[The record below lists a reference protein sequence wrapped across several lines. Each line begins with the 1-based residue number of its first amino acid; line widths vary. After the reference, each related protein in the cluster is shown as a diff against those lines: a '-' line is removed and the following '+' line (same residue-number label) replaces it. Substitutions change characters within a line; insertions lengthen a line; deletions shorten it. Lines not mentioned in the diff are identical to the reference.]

1 MHAIA
6 LVKLVPDTAQLSGAI
21 NGLKLLA
28 DGPYIA
34 NPLDEY
40 AIEECLRLREAHGG
54 QVTVLSMGP
63 AAAVGAVKRGL
74 AMGADGAVLLSDAAF
89 EGADSLA
96 TARVLAAAVAKLG
109 EWDIVMAGR
118 SALDGD
124 TGQTAVQ
131 TAALLGVPHLTYVA
145 RLRQIDFAAR
155 TITVER
161 WLEDGREALAS
172 RLPCVVSVVKEINEP
187 RYPSF
192 MGFRKADR
200 ATIPTWTAADL
211 GLDPATVGAAG
222 SGVRWPVVQLSPAR
236 AGDCRFMAG
245 DTPAA
250 AAAALVGQLV
260 VDKIV

>member
-6 LVKLVPDTAQLSGAI
+6 LVKLVPDPAQLSGAI

-28 DGPYIA
+28 EGPYIA

-40 AIEECLRLREAHGG
+40 AIEECLKLREAHGG

-63 AAAVGAVKRGL
+63 PAAVNAVKRGL
-74 AMGADGAVLLSDAAF
+74 AMGADRAVLLSDAAF

-124 TGQTAVQ
+124 TGQTAIQV
-131 TAALLGVPHLTYVA
+131 AALLGVPHLSYVA
-145 RLRQIDFAAR
+145 CLRQVDLAAR

-192 MGFRKADR
+192 VLSRKADK

-222 SGVRWPVVQLSPAR
+222 SGVRWPVVQVSPAR
-236 AGDCRFMAG
+236 AGECRFVAG
-245 DTPAA
+245 DTPEA
-250 AAAALVGQLV
+250 AAAALVEQLAADKV
-260 VDKIV
+260 V

>member
-1 MHAIA
+1 LHAIA
-6 LVKLVPDTAQLSGAI
+6 LVKLVPDTAQLSSAI

-28 DGPYIA
+28 EGPHIA

-40 AIEECLRLREAHGG
+40 AIEECVRLREAHGG

-63 AAAVGAVKRGL
+63 AAAINAVKRGL
-74 AMGADGAVLLSDAAF
+74 AMGADRAVLLSDAAF
-89 EGADSLA
+89 EGSDSLA

-109 EWDIVMAGR
+109 DWDIVIAGR

-161 WLEDGREALAS
+161 EALTS
-172 RLPCVVSVVKEINEP
+172 RLPCLVSVVKEINEP

-192 MGFRKADR
+192 MGFRKADK
-200 ATIPTWTAADL
+200 ATIPTWTAAGL

-222 SGVRWPVVQLSPAR
+222 SGVRWPVVQVSPAR
-236 AGDCRFMAG
+236 TGECRFMAG
-245 DTPAA
+245 DTPEAT
-250 AAAALVGQLV
+250 AAALVEQLIA
-260 VDKIV
+260 DKIV

>member
-1 MHAIA
+1 MHTIA
-6 LVKLVPDTAQLSGAI
+6 LVKQVPDTAQLSSAL

-28 DGPYIA
+28 EGPRIT

-63 AAAVGAVKRGL
+63 AAAVAALKHGL
-74 AMGADGAVLLSDAAF
+74 AMGADRAVLLSDAAF

-124 TGQTAVQ
+124 TGQTAIQ
-131 TAALLGVPHLTYVA
+131 AAALLGVPHLTYVA

-161 WLEDGREALAS
+161 WLEERREALTS
-172 RLPCVVSVVKEINEP
+172 RLPCVISVVKEINEP

-192 MGFRKADR
+192 MGFRKADK

-211 GLDPATVGAAG
+211 GLDPATIGAAG
-222 SGVRWPVVQLSPAR
+222 SGVRWPVVQVSPTR
-236 AGDCRFMAG
+236 AGECRFMAG
-245 DTPAA
+245 DIAEAA
-250 AAAALVGQLV
+250 AATLAGQLV
-260 VDKIV
+260 ADKII

>member
-1 MHAIA
+1 LHAIA
-6 LVKLVPDTAQLSGAI
+6 LVKQVPDTAQLSNAM

-28 DGPYIA
+28 EGPRIA

-63 AAAVGAVKRGL
+63 AAAVEALKRGL
-74 AMGADGAVLLSDAAF
+74 ALGADRAVLLSDAAF

-96 TARVLAAAVAKLG
+96 TARALAAAVAKLG
-109 EWDIVMAGR
+109 DWDIVMAGR

-161 WLEDGREALAS
+161 WLEERREALTS
-172 RLPCVVSVVKEINEP
+172 QLPCLVSVVKEINEP

-192 MGFRKADR
+192 MGFRKADK
-200 ATIPTWTAADL
+200 ATILTWTAADL

-222 SGVRWPVVQLSPAR
+222 SGVRWPVVHVPPAR
-236 AGDCRFMAG
+236 TGECRFMAG
-245 DTPAA
+245 DTPEA
-250 AAAALVGQLV
+250 AAAALVEQLIA
-260 VDKIV
+260 DKIA